1 MPDSWA
7 VAILSP
13 TLTKSLPS
21 TSNHPR
27 THGDDRNKLSRPR
40 ENQHPPVGRREL
52 QNYSEMTI
60 EVIDKF
66 SEPDRLEYLVCGR
79 VGLSERIV
87 DHDQVDTDLQKWKTI
102 RRNLVFANGAVSIS
116 STQRFMSDNQSTSKP
131 SASS

>member
-1 MPDSWA
+1 
-7 VAILSP
+7 
-13 TLTKSLPS
+13 
-21 TSNHPR
+21 
-27 THGDDRNKLSRPR
+27 
-40 ENQHPPVGRREL
+40 
-52 QNYSEMTI
+52 MTI